1 MTILEL
7 LRQFAA
13 TNTDPAGSAERI
25 AALRDYLTTYRTEH
39 PDEPVDLAALDS
51 AAMAEFETLRG
62 GDLTAAT
69 LADMQTLADVCD
81 AVREVGAADQAA
93 ADEIAQQAA
102 ALAARVGTGDQ
113 PGDGEGEGDGDQG
126 GDQGGDGGD
135 QGGAGEGGEGG
146 EQVPAEGVTGEQ
158 VPALV
163 ASGRRAIP
171 RVPLGALPNNRR
183 RDPAG
188 RPGNRTHTWNAAAD
202 IRGVAAG
209 AELTEAGQLVEAVV
223 TRMSSFG
230 RTSFA
235 GQQQAGIATVRRDR
249 GPDLTVEDE
258 VSSAV
263 LERLTDEARLPG
275 GSLVAAGGWC
285 APSEILYD
293 LLPGADPNAGI
304 IDLPTMTARRGG
316 VRWPVS
322 PNFSTLYSN
331 ANTSFYQTEATV
343 IAGATPKPCYEIPCT
358 TFNEERL
365 GVAGVCVRAPILT
378 ERGYPE
384 LVRDTIAEIMAVH
397 AHKVNQRKIADMI
410 ADATANTMVAADVS
424 FAGYSAT
431 LLSAIELQVEYL
443 RYRHRW
449 SPGTTL
455 ELVLPL
461 WARGTMRADLAGR
474 NGQPFETVT
483 DAQVAAHLAARGVSV
498 QYVYDWQDS
507 FATGQAADFGGTT
520 PPKRFPATLTAL
532 IYRAGTY
539 FVAESDVITV
549 DGLYDSA
556 LLAENMHLALFTEE
570 GFVVGKRDWPA
581 IALTL
586 PVFPGGYTG
595 EQVDPPLLNLIPDP
609 A

>member
-1 MTILEL
+1 MDFLEL

-13 TNTDPAGSAERI
+13 TNTDAPGSAERI
-25 AALRDYLTTYRTEH
+25 AALRAFIDTYRTEH
-39 PDEPVDLAALDS
+39 PDETLDLAAIDS
-51 AAMAEFETLRG
+51 AAMGEFETLRG
-62 GDLTAAT
+62 GEITAAS
-69 LADMQTLADVCD
+69 LADMQTLADACD
-81 AVREVGAADQAA
+81 AVREVAA
-93 ADEIAQQAA
+93 ADTAAAEALAEQAA
-102 ALAARVGTGDQ
+102 ALAARVGTGETPGTD
-113 PGDGEGEGDGDQG
+113 GDGSEGTEGDGGTGQ
-126 GDQGGDGGD
+126 
-135 QGGAGEGGEGG
+135 GGEGG
-146 EQVPAEGVTGEQ
+146 AAEGVPAEGVTGDN

-163 ASGRRAIP
+163 ASGRRSL
-171 RVPLGALPNNRR
+171 VPLGALPNNRR
-183 RDPAG
+183 RDPHRSRAG
-188 RPGNRTHTWNAAAD
+188 RVHTWNAAAD
-202 IRGVAAG
+202 IRGINAG
-209 AELTEAGQLVEAVV
+209 AELTEPGQLVEAVV
-223 TRMSSFG
+223 TRMGAFG
-230 RTSFA
+230 RTSFSGA
-235 GQQQAGIATVRRDR
+235 QQAGIATIRRARDVM
-249 GPDLTVEDE
+249 VEDE
-258 VSSAV
+258 VTPAI
-263 LERLTDEARLPG
+263 LERLTDESRLPG

-285 APSEILYD
+285 APSEVMYD

-304 IDLPTMTARRGG
+304 VDLPTMIARRGG

-322 PNFSTLYSN
+322 PNFATLYAN

-365 GVAGVCVRAPILT
+365 GVAGVCVRSPILT

-384 LVRDTIAEIMAVH
+384 LVEQTIAEIMAVH

-410 ADATANTMVAADVS
+410 ADATANTMVAADIS

-449 SPGTTL
+449 APGTTL

-483 DAQVAAHLAARGVSV
+483 DAQVATHLAARGVSV

-507 FATGQAADFGGTT
+507 FATGVAGDFGGTT

-532 IYRAGTY
+532 IYRAGTF

-549 DGLYDSA
+549 DGLYDST
-556 LLAENMHLALFTEE
+556 LLSQNMHLSLFTEE
-570 GFVVGKRDWPA
+570 GFAVGKRDWPA

-586 PVFPGGYTG
+586 PVYPGGYTG
-595 EQVDPPLLNLIPDP
+595 EQVDAPLLNLIPDP